1 MAIDKDLFRQVM
13 GNFAAGVTVITTLG
27 ADREP
32 FGLTATAF
40 TSVSLFPPLVLA
52 CIGKASE
59 TYPYFA
65 PAGVFAVNL
74 LAADQQ
80 EVSRRFAS
88 SGGDKFAQV
97 AWRRGALGLPLL
109 EETLG
114 HLECR
119 IIGACDGGD
128 HTIYVGEVEAAASG
142 AGKDA
147 LVYFRSAYHDVG

>member
-1 MAIDKDLFRQVM
+1 MAIEKDLFRQVM

-27 ADREP
+27 ADKQP

-40 TSVSLFPPLVLA
+40 TSLSLVPPLVLV

-65 PAGVFAVNL
+65 PAGLFAVNF
-74 LAADQQ
+74 LAASQQ
-80 EVSRRFAS
+80 DVSQRFAS
-88 SGGDKFAQV
+88 SGGDKFA
-97 AWRRGALGLPLL
+97 ALRWRRGALGLPLL
-109 EETLG
+109 DGTIG

-119 IIGACDGGD
+119 IVSAHDGGD

-142 AGKDA
+142 DGDP
-147 LVYFRSAYHDVG
+147 LVYFRSAYRTVE